1 MGSSFAINI
10 LLASS
15 LSLLWGLIHALQLV
29 THLPL
34 LNVRFPDT
42 TKIYYEAIAEI
53 ATVDLIP
60 TDELKSMIDSEVGE
74 ADHSEENFDP

>member
-42 TKIYYEAIAEI
+42 TKVYYEAMLQI
-53 ATVDLIP
+53 ATLDLIP
-60 TDELKSMIDSEVGE
+60 TDELESLVDSEVGE
-74 ADHSEENFDP
+74 ADRSEENFDP